1 MQKTDVLVV
10 GGSAAGI
17 VAATTGKSFHQ
28 DKKFMLLRKEEKVLV
43 PCGIP
48 YIFGTLENSEQNV
61 IPDTVLTD
69 AGVELKIDEAV
80 SLDQENNICKT
91 ADGSEIKF
99 EKIVIATGS
108 SPAVPGWLKGA
119 DLENVFIIPKNK
131 KYLDQ
136 FRNKLEQF
144 KKIVILGGGFIGVE
158 VADEINKMGRDV
170 TIVEML
176 PHVLSLAFDTELAEK
191 AQEILESRGVHVK
204 SNSRVK
210 ELAGDKKVSEV
221 ILSSGEAIEA
231 DAVILSTGYR
241 PNVSLAQKAGLKIN
255 EMGFIEV
262 NEYMRTANKDFF
274 AIGDCAEKHS
284 FITRSLKGTML
295 ASTACAEARI
305 AGMNLYR
312 LSTLRAFN
320 GNISIFCT
328 CIGTTSFGAAGV
340 TEALASERG
349 FDVIAGT
356 FEGVDKHP
364 GTLPGTNKQIIKLIA
379 ARESGVIL
387 GGEIIGGESTG
398 ELTNMIGLM
407 IQNRMTVCS
416 LLTFQIGTQPF
427 LTAAPTAYPLI
438 KAAEAV
444 AKQRCT
450 FSREY

>member
-1 MQKTDVLVV
+1 MEKTDVLVI

-17 VAATTGKSFHQ
+17 VAATTGKAFHK
-28 DKKFMLLRKEEKVLV
+28 DKKVMLLRKEEKVLV

-48 YIFGTLENSEQNV
+48 YIFGTLKSSDQNV
-61 IPDTVLTD
+61 IPDAVLSNS
-69 AGVELKIDEAV
+69 GVDLKIDEAV
-80 SLDQENNICKT
+80 SLDPENNICKT

-99 EKIVIATGS
+99 EKVVIATGS
-108 SPAVPGWLKGA
+108 EPAVPGWLKGA
-119 DLENVFIIPKNK
+119 DLENVFIIPKSK

-136 FRNKLEQF
+136 FSKKLEQF
-144 KKIVILGGGFIGVE
+144 KKIVVLGGGFIGVE
-158 VADEINKMGRDV
+158 VADEINKMGKDV

-176 PHVLSLAFDTELAEK
+176 PHVLSLAFDPELAAK
-191 AQEILESRGVHVK
+191 AQETLEERGVHVK

-210 ELAGDKKVSEV
+210 ELTGDKKVSKV
-221 ILSSGEAIEA
+221 VLSNGETIDA

-241 PNVSLAQKAGLKIN
+241 PNVCLAQTAGLKIN

-274 AIGDCAEKHS
+274 AVGDCAEKHS
-284 FITRSLKGTML
+284 FITRSLKGVML

-305 AGMNLYR
+305 AGMNLYQ
-312 LSTLRAFN
+312 LSSLRAFN

-328 CIGTTSFGAAGV
+328 CIGSTSFGAAGV

-349 FDVIAGT
+349 FDVVTGT

-364 GTLPGTNKQIIKLIA
+364 GTLPGTNKQLIKLIA
-379 ARESGVIL
+379 GRRSGVIL
-387 GGEIIGGESTG
+387 GGEVIGGRSTG

-416 LLTFQIGTQPF
+416 LLTFQIGTHPF
-427 LTAAPTAYPLI
+427 LTGPPTAYPLI

-444 AKQRCT
+444 AMKRCV
-450 FSREY
+450 FQEQ